1 MVIKKDLDVLKLKPA
16 QTLVIGFALVIL
28 IGGLLLDLPVAS
40 QNGES
45 VGFINAIFTA
55 TSAVCVTG
63 LAVVDTGTHWT
74 LFGKGV
80 ILVLI
85 QIGGLGF
92 MTLAT
97 MIFIV
102 LGKKIS
108 LKERLVIQEAL
119 NQYSLAGLVRFS
131 KYIVILTFI
140 IEGLGALL
148 LSFKFIPEFGW
159 STGIAYSIFHSVSA
173 FCNAGFDLIGNG
185 RGLTPYVSDPIV
197 SLTICFLIIIGGIGF
212 SVIVDFIDNKKMKK
226 MKRVRKYRLLSFHT
240 KVTLLI
246 TILLLGLGFFG
257 FTIMEWNNPDTLGE
271 LTFMQK
277 LLAGFFQSTT
287 TRTAGFNTVDFSLMT
302 NSAKLL
308 TIILM
313 YIGGSPASTAG
324 GIKTTTLGIILF
336 TIISVIKGKDETEV
350 FKRKLP
356 RDIVNR
362 ALVIAIIGV
371 ILIISATMILSIT
384 DNQFNFMDVLFEVT
398 SAFGTVGL
406 TLGITPQLSVYGK
419 LLIMFL
425 MFAGRVGILT
435 IAFALARQQH
445 KNKGSIKYPEG
456 KILIG

>member
-1 MVIKKDLDVLKLKPA
+1 MRIRKDMGIIKLQPTQVL
-16 QTLVIGFALVIL
+16 VMGFAAVIL
-28 IGGLLLDLPVAS
+28 IGALLLDLPSAS
-40 QNGES
+40 QSGQS
-45 VGFINAIFTA
+45 VGFVNAIFTA

-63 LAVVDTGTHWT
+63 LSVVDTGTHWS
-74 LFGKGV
+74 LFGKGI

-92 MTLAT
+92 MTMAT
-97 MIFIV
+97 MAAII

-140 IEGLGALL
+140 IEGVGAVL
-148 LSFKFIPEFGW
+148 LSFRFIPEFGW

-197 SLTICFLIIIGGIGF
+197 SLTISFLIIIGGIGF
-212 SVIVDFIDNKKMKK
+212 SVITDVAAN
-226 MKRVRKYRLLSFHT
+226 KRVKRIKRISFHT
-240 KVTLLI
+240 KMTLFITAALLI
-246 TILLLGLGFFG
+246 IGFVG
-257 FTIMEWNNPDTLGE
+257 FTIIEWKNPHTLGGLSVSE
-271 LTFMQK
+271 K

-302 NSAKLL
+302 NASKLL
-308 TIILM
+308 TMMLM
-313 YIGGSPASTAG
+313 FIGGSPASTAG
-324 GIKTTTLGIILF
+324 GIKTTTFGIIIF
-336 TIISVIKGKDETEV
+336 TIISVSKGKNETEV
-350 FKRKLP
+350 FRRKIS

-362 ALVIAIIGV
+362 ALAIAIIG
-371 ILIISATMILSIT
+371 IFLIISVTMILSIT
-384 DNQFNFMDVLFEVT
+384 DVQFDFMDVLFEAV

-406 TLGITPQLSVYGK
+406 SLGITPELSVFGK
-419 LLIMFL
+419 ILIIFL

-435 IAFALARQQH
+435 IVFALARKQ
-445 KNKGSIKYPEG
+445 NKTNSSVKYPEG
-456 KILIG
+456 KIMVG